1 MSTISVPYFLQIDEY
16 AFPELLT
23 MGRTY
28 ASKLGSEEAVEMML
42 WMSEASVM
50 IAGSADKR

>member
-50 IAGSADKR
+50 IAGSADKT